1 MRREIISSELT
12 SLFVMQG
19 NDPPGK
25 VEHFSLS
32 FTARLSG
39 AYSPSNPSFT
49 AQAPTLASRALQRV
63 QGPALSGLF

>member
-1 MRREIISSELT
+1 
-12 SLFVMQG
+12 MQG

-25 VEHFSLS
+25 VEPFSLS